1 METSAFSIISPDSKM
16 SFLPQDKRSD
26 TLSYKHPAKFQFV
39 GIFVILYFHVKGGI
53 THMRKAN
60 REITNRSELAAVL
73 EKCDVCRLGL
83 LPTGVLYPYIVPM
96 NFGYEFCTGSDAGDG
111 GRGTAGDGGGG
122 GCANGDGGL
131 TLYFHCAREGR
142 KLDIMAQNPNVC
154 FEMDCAHELRRG
166 DAPCDYS
173 MNFESIIGS
182 GRISVCTER
191 EERLH
196 GLTQI
201 MRKYS
206 PEKEF
211 HFSEKA
217 LERTVVLKLSV
228 SEFTGKRLKK

>member
-1 METSAFSIISPDSKM
+1 
-16 SFLPQDKRSD
+16 
-26 TLSYKHPAKFQFV
+26 
-39 GIFVILYFHVKGGI
+39 
-53 THMRKAN
+53 MRKAN
-60 REITNRSELAAVL
+60 REITDRGELAAVL

-83 LPTGVLYPYIVPM
+83 LPDGILYPYIVPM
-96 NFGYEFCTGSDAGDG
+96 NFGYEFDGDA
-111 GRGTAGDGGGG
+111 
-122 GCANGDGGL
+122 L

-142 KLDIMAQNPNVC
+142 KLDIIAQNPNAC
-154 FEMDCAHELRRG
+154 FEMDCSHELKPG

-182 GRISVCTER
+182 GRISVCTEP

-206 PEKEF
+206 MEKAF

-217 LERTVVLKLSV
+217 LELTVVLKLV
-228 SEFTGKRLKK
+228 VTEFTGKRLEK